1 MAISEQTESMELAT
15 PQEQNQQAEFNQL
28 DDHMYG
34 AGTRE
39 SPVGG
44 LSTHQEEVP
53 EAINI
58 RCARDTR
65 NNALQELDQ
74 IQCVPE
80 IGYEP
85 SHASTSTSAPFY
97 IEFTAYFVAPR
108 EWGS

>member
-58 RCARDTR
+58 R
-65 NNALQELDQ
+65 
-74 IQCVPE
+74 
-80 IGYEP
+80 
-85 SHASTSTSAPFY
+85 FY